1 MGVFDNK
8 VKLVRSTSIGEYS
21 WTSNSGTTIN
31 KWDPDLSN
39 NYTGAAIMNLMNPG
53 YESLSINNSL
63 YWNSGSGNCYNGSA
77 AVTTACDFTSTGLKN
92 DTTRNL
98 ISTEKYY
105 LYSPWTGELYA
116 DELYVQE
123 RGTSPGSQYDGSGDS
138 PPMPRNG
145 YWEGKIGLLYP
156 SDHAY
161 GATPGSCQ
169 LPLYNWPS
177 PCLRSDWLAYETE
190 ERFLTPSFRQSN
202 AWFARKIGTIEGH
215 VGSGDAAEAKNIR
228 PVLFLYANQEF
239 KAGDGTP
246 SNPIQLK
253 VN

>member
-1 MGVFDNK
+1 M
-8 VKLVRSTSIGEYS
+8 
-21 WTSNSGTTIN
+21 
-31 KWDPDLSN
+31 
-39 NYTGAAIMNLMNPG
+39 
-53 YESLSINNSL
+53 
-63 YWNSGSGNCYNGSA
+63 
-77 AVTTACDFTSTGLKN
+77 
-92 DTTRNL
+92 
-98 ISTEKYY
+98 
-105 LYSPWTGELYA
+105 YA